1 MFIIFYNKILTLDKF
16 GEEEKFHMD
25 DNRKIYD
32 LLVKMDSGYTPTDKE
47 RFLLDNTEELN
58 WGSYGIE
65 HIPHS
70 ISRLKNLRQLIAWD
84 NRITILPEEICS
96 LTQMTDLIL
105 QGNLLESLPN
115 SFSNLI
121 NLKVLFIG
129 DNPWNTFPNQLRSL
143 RKLKTLSLR
152 GCNFQEIPEWIL
164 DFNLPF
170 SFSDHDNGIILTDTN
185 ITTPKLSLFYQTR
198 ESIQKYYQR
207 LRENSQIIR
216 ETKTIF
222 LGDGGVGK
230 TYTIDRI
237 ISREQQLK
245 SGYKTDVT
253 KGISITHKDFEVG
266 NRVITI
272 HFWDFGG
279 QQIMHSMHRC
289 FLTNNTIYVIVL
301 SGRTED
307 MQRRLDYW
315 MTGLNTFTDGNC
327 PVIIFENC
335 FSGKSTQSINA
346 EQAKRRY
353 PNIYRVL
360 SFSSKDAS
368 DCEFKV
374 LLDTIVQLAISKSRY
389 GERMGKLWADIKTY
403 LENSNAP
410 YLTERQYISI
420 CSPEIDATERLNIL
434 TWFNDLGI
442 SFSYHTD
449 KEHIVLHDY
458 VVLNPEWATNAIYA
472 IITNGQKWTQTGM
485 LTYSQIENILKQTQL
500 FVNTKRENV
509 PLQYIGTE
517 ITYILALMEK
527 FRISYA
533 TAKGKEFIPS
543 LCPNNEPPNIDI
555 FMRDCDLHYELQY
568 SYLPINILHGLMI
581 GLYPDLE
588 AGENWWYSGA
598 FFYSHAYRCQALI
611 IQEES
616 QNSDKIS
623 IYVKQEKTGEA
634 WRYLQVIRQHL
645 FKSGERLNIS
655 AEDYLIYR
663 EDCKEESIS
672 LNTILNSIKCGW
684 SGHRSTLF
692 QKEISYS
699 DILKTVTTPDIANA
713 IAKGGLLID
722 IIIAA
727 CLTMQKRAAWLP
739 YEENPRNDYLCD
751 ILRSAGIFVL
761 DQTHSGIANT
771 KAGNLDFIIQDN
783 NCRDYAII
791 EAMNLTNINK
801 HYIQTHITKL
811 MSLDRYNV
819 NGLKELYLLAYV
831 TISDFDNFANAYEKF
846 LKTEALYLSA
856 QQLKNL
862 NSIDQAVNSIRVWQA
877 THENDTIVYHICAR
891 IPKN

>member
-1 MFIIFYNKILTLDKF
+1 MDNSRRIYNLLIRI
-16 GEEEKFHMD
+16 
-25 DNRKIYD
+25 DNDY
-32 LLVKMDSGYTPTDKE
+32 MPTDE
-47 RFLLDNTEELN
+47 EINNLANIQELN

-65 HIPHS
+65 YIPHS
-70 ISRLKNLRQLIAWD
+70 ISYLKNLHQLIAWD
-84 NRITILPEEICS
+84 NKITFLPDEICS
-96 LTQMTDLIL
+96 LRQMTDLIL
-105 QGNLLESLPN
+105 QGNLLETLPN
-115 SFSNLI
+115 NFSNLI
-121 NLKVLFIG
+121 NLKVLFLG
-129 DNPWNTFPNQLRSL
+129 DNPWTTFPNQIKSL
-143 RKLKTLSLR
+143 KNLKTLSLR
-152 GCNFQEIPEWIL
+152 GCTFQEIPEWIL
-164 DFNLPF
+164 DFDLPF
-170 SFSDHDNGIILTDTN
+170 SFSDHNTGIILTDTN
-185 ITTPKLSLFYQTR
+185 ITTPKPSLFYQPR
-198 ESIQKYYQR
+198 ESIQKFYQR

-237 ISREQQLK
+237 INRKQQLQT
-245 SGYKTDVT
+245 GYQTDVT
-253 KGISITHKDFEVG
+253 KGISITHKDFKI
-266 NRVITI
+266 NNSIITI

-327 PVIIFENC
+327 AVIIFENC

-353 PNIYRVL
+353 PNIYSVL
-360 SFSSKDAS
+360 SFSAKDSA
-368 DCEFKV
+368 DCEFK
-374 LLDTIVQLAISKSRY
+374 LLQDTIIQLAISKSLY
-389 GERMGKLWADIKTY
+389 GEKMGKLWADIKTY
-403 LENSNAP
+403 LENSKAP

-472 IITNGQKWTQTGM
+472 IITNGQRWTQNGM

-500 FVNTKRENV
+500 FVNTKREGI
-509 PLQYIGTE
+509 PLRYIGTE

-533 TAKGKEFIPS
+533 TSKGKEFIPS
-543 LCPNNEPPNIDI
+543 LCPNNEPPNLNI
-555 FMRDCDLHYELQY
+555 FMQSCDLHYELQY

-581 GLYPDLE
+581 DLYPDLE
-588 AGENWWYSGA
+588 AGKNWWYSGA
-598 FFYSHAYRCQALI
+598 FFYSQGYRCHALI

-623 IYVKQEKTGEA
+623 IYVKQERTGEA
-634 WRYLQVIRQHL
+634 WRYLQIIRQYL
-645 FKSGERLNIS
+645 LKSGERLNIS

-663 EDCKEESIS
+663 ENNKEESIS
-672 LNTILNSIKCGW
+672 LNSILNSIQCGW
-684 SGHRSTLF
+684 IGHRSTLF
-692 QKEISYS
+692 KKEISYS
-699 DILKTVTTPDIANA
+699 DILKTVTAPDIADA
-713 IAKGGLLID
+713 IAKGGQLLD
-722 IIIAA
+722 ILIAA

-739 YEENPRNDYLCD
+739 SEENPRNDYLCD
-751 ILRSAGIFVL
+751 ILRSAGIYIL
-761 DQTHSGIANT
+761 DQTRSGIANV
-771 KAGNLDFIIQDN
+771 KAGNVDFIIQDN
-783 NCRDYAII
+783 KRRDYAIV
-791 EAMNLTNINK
+791 EAMNLANMNK
-801 HYIQTHITKL
+801 RYIQEHITKL

-831 TISDFDNFANAYEKF
+831 SVADFSDFINTYEIF
-846 LKTEALYLSA
+846 LKDEALYPSELLL
-856 QQLKNL
+856 QYLVTVNQTTT
-862 NSIDQAVNSIRVWQA
+862 SIHVWRA
-877 THENDTIVYHICAR
+877 IHENDTIVYHICTR
-891 IPKN
+891 IPQN

>member
-1 MFIIFYNKILTLDKF
+1 MFIIFYNKLNTIDKLNKK
-16 GEEEKFHMD
+16 EELYMNESK
-25 DNRKIYD
+25 KIYD
-32 LLVKMDSGYTPTDKE
+32 LLVKIDSGYNPTD
-47 RFLLDNTEELN
+47 TEMDCLSKTQELN

-70 ISRLKNLRQLIAWD
+70 ISKLKNLRQLIAWD
-84 NRITILPEEICS
+84 NKIHTLPEEICL

-105 QGNLLESLPN
+105 QGNRLEYLPN
-115 SFSNLI
+115 NFSSLV
-121 NLKVLFIG
+121 NLKILLLG
-129 DNPWNTFPNQLRSL
+129 DNPWNTLPKQLRSL
-143 RKLKTLSLR
+143 RNLKTLSLR
-152 GCNFQEIPEWIL
+152 GCKFQEIPEWIL

-185 ITTPKLSLFYQTR
+185 ITTPKPSLFYQSR

-237 ISREQQLK
+237 INRKQQLK
-245 SGYKTDVT
+245 AGYKTDVT
-253 KGISITHKDFEVG
+253 KGISITHKDFKLE
-266 NRVITI
+266 NSVITI

-353 PNIYRVL
+353 PNIYSVL
-360 SFSSKDAS
+360 SFSSKDS
-368 DCEFKV
+368 TDCEFE
-374 LLDTIVQLAISKSRY
+374 LLQNTIVQLAVSKSHY
-389 GERMGKLWADIKTY
+389 GEKMGKLWADIKTY

-472 IITNGQKWTQTGM
+472 IITNGQKWTKNGM
-485 LTYSQIENILKQTQL
+485 LDYTQIENILKQTQL
-500 FVNTKRENV
+500 FVNTKREGI

-543 LCPNNEPPNIDI
+543 LCPNNEPPNLNI
-555 FMRDCDLHYELQY
+555 FMQNCDLHYELQY

-581 GLYPDLE
+581 DLYPDLE
-588 AGENWWYSGA
+588 AGQSWWYSGA
-598 FFYSHAYRCQALI
+598 FFYSQAYRCQALI
-611 IQEES
+611 VQEES

-623 IYVKQEKTGEA
+623 IYVKQEKSGEA

-645 FKSGERLNIS
+645 LKSGERLNIS
-655 AEDYLIYR
+655 AKDYLIYR
-663 EDCKEESIS
+663 EDFKEESIS
-672 LNTILNSIKCGW
+672 LTNVLNSIKCGW
-684 SGHRSTLF
+684 SGHRSTIF
-692 QKEISYS
+692 EKEISYS
-699 DILKTVTTPDIANA
+699 DILKTVTAPDIANA
-713 IAKGGLLID
+713 LVKGGLLKD

-751 ILRSAGIFVL
+751 ILRSAGIHVL
-761 DQTHSGIANT
+761 DQTHSGIASM

-783 NCRDYAII
+783 RHRDYAII
-791 EAMNLTNINK
+791 EAMNLNNINK
-801 HYIQTHITKL
+801 YYIQTHITKL

-831 TISDFDNFANAYEKF
+831 TISNFKHFINSYEMF
-846 LKTEALYLSA
+846 LRSEAIYPSE
-856 QQLKNL
+856 QQFKHLRT
-862 NSIDQAVNSIRVWQA
+862 IDQAVNSIYVWQA
-877 THENDTIVYHICAR
+877 IHENDTIVYHVCAR
-891 IPKN
+891 IPKS

>member
-1 MFIIFYNKILTLDKF
+1 MDNSRRIYNLLIRI
-16 GEEEKFHMD
+16 
-25 DNRKIYD
+25 DNDY
-32 LLVKMDSGYTPTDKE
+32 MPTDE
-47 RFLLDNTEELN
+47 EINNLANIQELN

-65 HIPHS
+65 YIPHS
-70 ISRLKNLRQLIAWD
+70 ISYLKNLHQLIAWD
-84 NRITILPEEICS
+84 NKITFLPDEICS
-96 LTQMTDLIL
+96 LRQMTDLIL
-105 QGNLLESLPN
+105 QGNLLETLPN
-115 SFSNLI
+115 NFSNLI
-121 NLKVLFIG
+121 NLKVLFLG
-129 DNPWNTFPNQLRSL
+129 DNPWTTFPNQIKSL
-143 RKLKTLSLR
+143 KNLKTLSLR
-152 GCNFQEIPEWIL
+152 GCTFQEIPEWIL
-164 DFNLPF
+164 DFDLPF
-170 SFSDHDNGIILTDTN
+170 SFSDHNTGIILTDTN
-185 ITTPKLSLFYQTR
+185 ITTPKPSLFYQPR
-198 ESIQKYYQR
+198 ESIQKFYQR

-237 ISREQQLK
+237 INRKQQLQT
-245 SGYKTDVT
+245 GYQTDVT
-253 KGISITHKDFEVG
+253 KGISITHKDIKI
-266 NRVITI
+266 NNSIITI

-327 PVIIFENC
+327 AVIIFENC

-353 PNIYRVL
+353 PNIYSVL
-360 SFSSKDAS
+360 SFSAKDSA
-368 DCEFKV
+368 DCEFK
-374 LLDTIVQLAISKSRY
+374 LLQDTIIQLAISKSLY
-389 GERMGKLWADIKTY
+389 GEKMGKLWADIKTY
-403 LENSNAP
+403 LENSKAP

-472 IITNGQKWTQTGM
+472 IITNGQRWTQNGM

-500 FVNTKRENV
+500 FVNTKREGI
-509 PLQYIGTE
+509 PLRYIGTE

-533 TAKGKEFIPS
+533 TSKGKEFIPS
-543 LCPNNEPPNIDI
+543 LCPNNEPPNLNI
-555 FMRDCDLHYELQY
+555 FMQSCDLHYELQY

-581 GLYPDLE
+581 DLYPDLE
-588 AGENWWYSGA
+588 AGKNWWYSGA
-598 FFYSHAYRCQALI
+598 FFYSQGYRCHALI

-623 IYVKQEKTGEA
+623 IYVKQERTGEA
-634 WRYLQVIRQHL
+634 WRYLQIIRQYL
-645 FKSGERLNIS
+645 LKSGERLNIS
-655 AEDYLIYR
+655 AEAYLIYR
-663 EDCKEESIS
+663 ENNKEESIS
-672 LNTILNSIKCGW
+672 LNSILNSIQCGW
-684 SGHRSTLF
+684 IGHRSTLF
-692 QKEISYS
+692 KKEISYS
-699 DILKTVTTPDIANA
+699 DILKTVTAPDIADA
-713 IAKGGLLID
+713 IAKGGQLLD
-722 IIIAA
+722 ILIAA

-739 YEENPRNDYLCD
+739 SEENPRNDYLCD
-751 ILRSAGIFVL
+751 ILRSAGIYIL
-761 DQTHSGIANT
+761 DQTRSGIANV
-771 KAGNLDFIIQDN
+771 KAGNVDFIIQDN
-783 NCRDYAII
+783 KRRDYAIV
-791 EAMNLTNINK
+791 EAMNLANMNK
-801 HYIQTHITKL
+801 RYIQEHITKL

-831 TISDFDNFANAYEKF
+831 SVADFSDFINTYEIF
-846 LKTEALYLSA
+846 LKDEALYPSELLL
-856 QQLKNL
+856 QYLVTVNQTTT
-862 NSIDQAVNSIRVWQA
+862 SIHVWRA
-877 THENDTIVYHICAR
+877 IHENDTIVYHICTR
-891 IPKN
+891 IPQN

>member
-1 MFIIFYNKILTLDKF
+1 MIRI
-16 GEEEKFHMD
+16 
-25 DNRKIYD
+25 DNDY
-32 LLVKMDSGYTPTDKE
+32 MPTDE
-47 RFLLDNTEELN
+47 EINNLANIQELN

-65 HIPHS
+65 YIPHS
-70 ISRLKNLRQLIAWD
+70 ISYLKNLHQLIAWD
-84 NRITILPEEICS
+84 NKITFLPDEICS
-96 LTQMTDLIL
+96 LRQMTDLIL
-105 QGNLLESLPN
+105 QGNLLETLPN
-115 SFSNLI
+115 NFSNLI
-121 NLKVLFIG
+121 NLKVLFLG
-129 DNPWNTFPNQLRSL
+129 DNPWTTFPNQIKSL
-143 RKLKTLSLR
+143 KNLKTLSLR
-152 GCNFQEIPEWIL
+152 GCTFQEIPEWIL
-164 DFNLPF
+164 DFDLPF
-170 SFSDHDNGIILTDTN
+170 SFSDHNTGIILTDTN
-185 ITTPKLSLFYQTR
+185 ITTPKPSLFYQPR
-198 ESIQKYYQR
+198 ESIQKFYQR

-237 ISREQQLK
+237 INRKQQLQT
-245 SGYKTDVT
+245 GYQTDVT
-253 KGISITHKDFEVG
+253 KGISITHKDFKI
-266 NRVITI
+266 NNSIITI

-327 PVIIFENC
+327 AVIIFENC

-353 PNIYRVL
+353 PNIYSVL
-360 SFSSKDAS
+360 SFSAKDSA
-368 DCEFKV
+368 DCEFK
-374 LLDTIVQLAISKSRY
+374 LLQDTIIQLAISKSLY
-389 GERMGKLWADIKTY
+389 GEKMGKLWADIKTY
-403 LENSNAP
+403 LENSKAP

-472 IITNGQKWTQTGM
+472 IITNGQRWTQNGM

-500 FVNTKRENV
+500 FVNTKREGI
-509 PLQYIGTE
+509 PLRYIGTE

-533 TAKGKEFIPS
+533 TSKGKEFIPS
-543 LCPNNEPPNIDI
+543 LCPNNEPPNLNI
-555 FMRDCDLHYELQY
+555 FMQSCDLHYELQY

-581 GLYPDLE
+581 DLYPDLE
-588 AGENWWYSGA
+588 AGKNWWYSGA
-598 FFYSHAYRCQALI
+598 FFYSQGYRCHALI

-623 IYVKQEKTGEA
+623 IYVKQERTGEA
-634 WRYLQVIRQHL
+634 WRYLQIIRQYL
-645 FKSGERLNIS
+645 LKSGERLNIS

-663 EDCKEESIS
+663 ENNKEESIS
-672 LNTILNSIKCGW
+672 LNSILNSIQCGW
-684 SGHRSTLF
+684 IGHRSTLF
-692 QKEISYS
+692 KKEISYS
-699 DILKTVTTPDIANA
+699 DILKTVTAPDIADA
-713 IAKGGLLID
+713 IAKGGQLLD
-722 IIIAA
+722 ILIAA

-739 YEENPRNDYLCD
+739 SEENPRNDYLCD
-751 ILRSAGIFVL
+751 ILRSAGIYIL
-761 DQTHSGIANT
+761 DQTRSGIANV
-771 KAGNLDFIIQDN
+771 KAGNVDFIIQDN
-783 NCRDYAII
+783 KRRDYAIV
-791 EAMNLTNINK
+791 EAMNLANMNK
-801 HYIQTHITKL
+801 RYIQEHITKL

-831 TISDFDNFANAYEKF
+831 SVADFSDFINTYEIF
-846 LKTEALYLSA
+846 LKDEALYPSELLL
-856 QQLKNL
+856 QYLVTVNQTTT
-862 NSIDQAVNSIRVWQA
+862 SIHVWRA
-877 THENDTIVYHICAR
+877 IHENDTIVYHICTR
-891 IPKN
+891 IPQN

>member
-1 MFIIFYNKILTLDKF
+1 MIIIYSKDLFTFDESEKK
-16 GEEEKFHMD
+16 EEPHMND
-25 DNRKIYD
+25 SKKIYD
-32 LLVKMDSGYTPTDKE
+32 LLVKIDSDYIPTDEE
-47 RFLLDNTEELN
+47 RFCLNNIQELN
-58 WGSYGIE
+58 WGSYGIKY
-65 HIPHS
+65 IPHS
-70 ISRLKNLRQLIAWD
+70 ICQLKNLRQLIAWD
-84 NRITILPEEICS
+84 NKITILPEEICF

-105 QGNLLESLPN
+105 QGNFLECLPHN
-115 SFSNLI
+115 FSNLI
-121 NLKVLFIG
+121 NLELLFLG
-129 DNPWNTFPNQLRSL
+129 DNPWTTFPKQLKSL
-143 RKLKTLSLR
+143 KKLKTLSLR
-152 GCNFQEIPEWIL
+152 GCKFQEIPEWIL

-170 SFSDHDNGIILTDTN
+170 SFSDHDNGIILTD
-185 ITTPKLSLFYQTR
+185 IDVITPKPSLFYQSR
-198 ESIQKYYQR
+198 ESIKKYYQR

-237 ISREQQLK
+237 INREQQLK
-245 SGYKTDVT
+245 AGYKTDIT
-253 KGISITHKDFEVG
+253 KGISITHKDFKVD
-266 NRVITI
+266 NNVITI

-353 PNIYRVL
+353 KNIYSVL
-360 SFSSKDAS
+360 SFSSKDSS
-368 DCEFKV
+368 DCEFK
-374 LLDTIVQLAISKSRY
+374 LLQNTIVQLAISKSRY
-389 GERMGKLWADIKTY
+389 GEKMGKLWADIKTY

-420 CSPEIDATERLNIL
+420 CSSEIDARERLDIL

-472 IITNGQKWTQTGM
+472 IITNGQNWTRNGM
-485 LTYSQIENILKQTQL
+485 LTHTQIENILKQTHL
-500 FVNTKRENV
+500 FVNTKRKDI

-543 LCPNNEPPNIDI
+543 LCPNNEPPNLGI
-555 FMRDCDLHYELQY
+555 FMQENDLHYELQY

-581 GLYPDLE
+581 DLYLDLE
-588 AGENWWYSGA
+588 AGQNWWYSGA
-598 FFYSHAYRCQALI
+598 FLYSQAYRCQALI
-611 IQEES
+611 VQEES

-634 WRYLQVIRQHL
+634 WRYLQVIRQYL
-645 FKSGERLNIS
+645 LKSGERLNIS

-663 EDCKEESIS
+663 ENFKEESIN
-672 LNTILNSIKCGW
+672 LNNVLNSIKCGW
-684 SGHRSTLF
+684 TGHRSTIF
-692 QKEISYS
+692 KREISYS
-699 DILKTVTTPDIANA
+699 DILKTVTAPDIANA
-713 IAKGGLLID
+713 ISKGGSLKD

-727 CLTMQKRAAWLP
+727 CLTLQKRASWLP
-739 YEENPRNDYLCD
+739 CEENPRNDYLCD
-751 ILRSAGIFVL
+751 ILRSAGIHIL
-761 DQTHSGIANT
+761 DQTRSGIANM
-771 KAGNLDFIIQDN
+771 KSGNLDFIIQN
-783 NCRDYAII
+783 NNHRDYAII
-791 EAMNLTNINK
+791 EAMNLSSINK
-801 HYIQTHITKL
+801 RYIQTHITKL
-811 MSLDRYNV
+811 ISLDRYNV
-819 NGLKELYLLAYV
+819 NGLKELYLLIYV
-831 TISDFDNFANAYEKF
+831 TISDFNNFVNTYKKF
-846 LKTEALYLSA
+846 LENEILYPLK
-856 QQLKNL
+856 QQLESLNTIDQTI
-862 NSIDQAVNSIRVWQA
+862 NSIHVLQA
-877 THENDTIVYHICAR
+877 THEDDTIVYHICIR